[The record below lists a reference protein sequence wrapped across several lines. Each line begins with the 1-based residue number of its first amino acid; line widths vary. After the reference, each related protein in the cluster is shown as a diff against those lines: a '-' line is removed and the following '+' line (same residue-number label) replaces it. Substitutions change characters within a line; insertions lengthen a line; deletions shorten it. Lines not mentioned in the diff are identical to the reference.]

1 MLCIL
6 VYWPCVRGN
15 KVPFDW
21 KVRSG
26 LWLADMLASQSC
38 HFSRRTGR
46 ISILYTML
54 YRHRHTQFSLCP
66 HLFRNGVWIACAFCS
81 FSNFR
86 TFATSHPTSRANSGV
101 GEGLCRAFFGAPPVL
116 GSEGPGCRRYHRLGM
131 SLWGALFIFHQSD
144 QIKGSIRTQKSRQP
158 LTKIWFLATRH

>member
-1 MLCIL
+1 M
-6 VYWPCVRGN
+6 WRE
-15 KVPFDW
+15 
-21 KVRSG
+21 
-26 LWLADMLASQSC
+26 ATSQQLLGQV
-38 HFSRRTGR
+38 FYRLLYLYLY
-46 ISILYTML
+46 IPILYTML

-101 GEGLCRAFFGAPPVL
+101 KGEGLCRAFFGAPPVL

-144 QIKGSIRTQKSRQP
+144 QIKGSIRT
-158 LTKIWFLATRH
+158 